1 MWLCTVVDTS
11 IQEDRR
17 YLEFWYADMVYAI
30 RATDH
35 MYKVQ
40 KVSFEEVSFEDWL
53 YENTRYDCIY
63 VPKPTEEDQL

>member
-1 MWLCTVVDTS
+1 MWLCNVVDTS
-11 IQEDRR
+11 VAEDKK

-40 KVSFEEVSFEDWL
+40 KVSFEDWL

>member
-1 MWLCTVVDTS
+1 MRLCNVVDTS

-17 YLEFWYADMVYAI
+17 YLEFWYADVVYAI
-30 RATDH
+30 RTTDP

-40 KVSFEEVSFEDWL
+40 KVSFEDWL
-53 YENTRYDCIY
+53 YENTRYDCVY

>member
-1 MWLCTVVDTS
+1 MLLCAVADTS

-30 RATDH
+30 RAADP

-40 KVSFEEVSFEDWL
+40 KVSFEDWL
-53 YENTRYDCIY
+53 YENTRYDCVY

>member
-1 MWLCTVVDTS
+1 MWLCDVVDTS

-17 YLEFWYADMVYAI
+17 YLEFWYADVVYTIIA
-30 RATDH
+30 ADP

-40 KVSFEEVSFEDWL
+40 KVSFEAWL
-53 YENTRYDCIY
+53 YKNTRYDCVY